1 MAAGTKDDNIGTA
14 GVVAGETDV
23 PRTSVGGETG
33 VETTSKSATTMETAT
48 METATMETAT
58 AMTSREGLRRDE
70 QATGDRRYEG
80 EFT

>member
-48 METATMETAT
+48 METAT